1 MFKFVGTIFLAAAAT
16 AAAFFVAEPARAATA
31 VLQPH
36 AILLDGADQA
46 SSDKVIAVRGGFG
59 GFHGHGGFGGGGMM
73 WRHGGGGWH
82 GGGWHGGGWH
92 GGGWHGWHG
101 GWGHRRWYGPG
112 WGYAGWGAPLVYGGY
127 YGGPCGYGF
136 RWTYRWGC
144 VPIYGY

>member
-1 MFKFVGTIFLAAAAT
+1 LNQMFKFVGTIFLAAAAT

-59 GFHGHGGFGGGGMM
+59 GFHGHGGFGGGGGMM
-73 WRHGGGGWH
+73 WRHGGGWH

-92 GGGWHGWHG
+92 GGGWHG

-112 WGYAGWGAPLVYGGY
+112 WGFAGWGAPWVYGGY

>member
-36 AILLDGADQA
+36 AILLDGVDQA
-46 SSDKVIAVRGGFG
+46 SSDKVIAVGGGFG
-59 GFHGHGGFGGGGMM
+59 GWH
-73 WRHGGGGWH
+73 GGWH
-82 GGGWHGGGWH
+82 GGGWHGG
-92 GGGWHGWHG
+92 GWHG

-112 WGYAGWGAPLVYGGY
+112 WGYAGWGAPWVYGGY

>member
-59 GFHGHGGFGGGGMM
+59 GFHGHGGFG
-73 WRHGGGGWH
+73 
-82 GGGWHGGGWH
+82 
-92 GGGWHGWHG
+92 
-101 GWGHRRWYGPG
+101 
-112 WGYAGWGAPLVYGGY
+112 AAAA
-127 YGGPCGYGF
+127 
-136 RWTYRWGC
+136 
-144 VPIYGY
+144 